1 MDNNTIKL
9 FLLLSR
15 VAVRQAWPKLGQQS
29 EQIHFQ
35 LPSESEVQIKVQIKM
50 AFWTA
55 VEFHRTSRTSC

>member
-15 VAVRQAWPKLGQQS
+15 VAVRQAWPKLGHQS

-35 LPSESEVQIKVQIKM
+35 LPSDKSSDKNGILDGG
-50 AFWTA
+50 
-55 VEFHRTSRTSC
+55 